1 MTQLTLFDHC
11 LAILLAAVLP
21 IGGFISMRTLRRR
34 IDTGFRHTTRV
45 NDYRNNMLIMWG
57 VTAGAVALWLLLGRE
72 YSGLGIAGI
81 DAEAG
86 PLLLALLLTAGL
98 VAINLYLYV
107 RVTKSDA
114 AAAGLLRQTRR
125 FDFVLPRTRHELRW
139 FYAVSVTAGV
149 TEEILY
155 RGFMITYLLVYLS
168 LPAAVVVSSLVFAVA
183 HLYQGAGGTARA
195 FTIALVLAAIYLL
208 SGSIVLAALAHVLLD
223 AISGRM
229 IFLAY
234 NRTPPTATP
243 QEAC

>member
-1 MTQLTLFDHC
+1 VTQLTLLDHC
-11 LAILLAAVLP
+11 LAVLLAVVLP
-21 IGGFISMRTLRRR
+21 IGGFLSMRTLRRR
-34 IDTGFRHTTRV
+34 IDAGFSHTTRV
-45 NDYRNNMLIMWG
+45 RDYRNNMLVMWT
-57 VTAGAVALWLLLGRE
+57 VTAAAVAHWLLSGRAF
-72 YSGLGIAGI
+72 SDLGIAWF

-86 PLLLALLLTAGL
+86 PLLLALLLAAGL

-107 RVTKSDA
+107 RVLRSDA
-114 AAAGLLRQTRR
+114 AAEGLLRQTRR
-125 FDFVLPRTRHELRW
+125 FDFVLPRTRRELHW

-155 RGFMITYLLVYLS
+155 RGFMITYLLAYLT
-168 LPAAVVVSSLVFAVA
+168 LPAAVVVSSLVFASA
-183 HLYQGAGGTARA
+183 HVYQGAGGTSRA

-208 SGSIVLAALAHVLLD
+208 SGSILLAALAHVLLD

-229 IFLAY
+229 IFLSY

>member
-1 MTQLTLFDHC
+1 VTQLTLFDHC
-11 LAILLAAVLP
+11 LAVLLAGVLP
-21 IGGFISMRTLRRR
+21 IGGFLSMRSLRRR
-34 IDTGFRHTTRV
+34 IDRGFRHTARV
-45 NDYRNNMLIMWG
+45 SDYRNNMLVMWA

-72 YSGLGIAGI
+72 FSDLGIAGL
-81 DAEAG
+81 DAEAA

-98 VAINLYLYV
+98 VAINLALYV

-125 FDFVLPRTRHELRW
+125 FDFVLPRTRRELHW

-155 RGFMITYLLVYLS
+155 RGFLITYLLAYLS
-168 LPAAVVVSSLVFAVA
+168 LPAAVVVSSLVFASA
-183 HLYQGAGGTARA
+183 HVYQGAGGTARA